1 MAQIKVSFNGISNF
15 NIGAKVV
22 TVDKDADDKIVVTHV
37 AFDIDAVPG
46 DFNDILIALAN
57 KHAINVTFESPQ
69 SKLDV

>member
-1 MAQIKVSFNGISNF
+1 MAAIKVSFNNITDF
-15 NIGAKVV
+15 NIGSKVI

-37 AFDIDAVPG
+37 AFNIDAVPG

-69 SKLDV
+69 TKLDV